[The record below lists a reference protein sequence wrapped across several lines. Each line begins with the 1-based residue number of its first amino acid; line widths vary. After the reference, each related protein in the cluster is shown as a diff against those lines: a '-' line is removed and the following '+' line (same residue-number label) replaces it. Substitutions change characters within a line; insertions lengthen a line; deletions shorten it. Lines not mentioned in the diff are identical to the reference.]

1 MNYDSNYDEIFTL
14 EEVIQSLRRI
24 RNNKSPGFDSIIN
37 YFLKNSPKN
46 VLKLV
51 VALFNIILHTG
62 RVPTQWCIGIILPLY
77 KNKGSHYDLN
87 NYRGITLLSCLG
99 KLFTN
104 IFSNRLAQYLEYTS
118 ILGEERVGFRA
129 GYSTFD
135 HMFVL
140 HCLVDIYRY
149 HNKRVFCAFL
159 SNIRKHLILL
169 TGQASG

>member
-1 MNYDSNYDEIFTL
+1 MLSHNYALDRLVNCVNYDSNYDEIFTL

-37 YFLKNSPKN
+37 ELLKNSPKN

-62 RVPTQWCIGIILPLY
+62 RVPTQWCIGIISPLY
-77 KNKGSHYDLN
+77 KNKSSHDYPN

-104 IFSNRLAQYLEYTS
+104 IINNRLAQYLEDR
-118 ILGEERVGFRA
+118 LA
-129 GYSTFD
+129 
-135 HMFVL
+135 L
-140 HCLVDIYRY
+140 
-149 HNKRVFCAFL
+149 CA
-159 SNIRKHLILL
+159 SHVCD
-169 TGQASG
+169 GV